1 MGDRSFGVSTRLFR
15 DSRLTRDHLV
25 HIAAHGFDAVELYLS
40 PQHFDREDP
49 AAAAQLGE
57 WLADTRLALHSV
69 HTPGETVDETLAAVA
84 IANQLPYSCLVM
96 HRPASQTER
105 TLETITEAA
114 AGLGVKVAL
123 EVRANADST
132 AEALVALIE
141 EELDGFDV
149 GICLDFGRAHLQGD
163 VGEAIETVSGHLRST
178 HLHDNHGKRNDHL
191 VPYAGSIAWEMA
203 MMETQKIGYEGAFV
217 FELAP
222 GGDPVDTLKRAA
234 KARARLEQTLV
245 VF

>member
-1 MGDRSFGVSTRLFR
+1 M
-15 DSRLTRDHLV
+15 
-25 HIAAHGFDAVELYLS
+25 
-40 PQHFDREDP
+40 
-49 AAAAQLGE
+49 
-57 WLADTRLALHSV
+57 
-69 HTPGETVDETLAAVA
+69 
-84 IANQLPYSCLVM
+84 
-96 HRPASQTER
+96 
-105 TLETITEAA
+105 
-114 AGLGVKVAL
+114 
-123 EVRANADST
+123 
-132 AEALVALIE
+132 
-141 EELDGFDV
+141 
-149 GICLDFGRAHLQGD
+149 
-163 VGEAIETVSGHLRST
+163 GEAIETVSGHLRST